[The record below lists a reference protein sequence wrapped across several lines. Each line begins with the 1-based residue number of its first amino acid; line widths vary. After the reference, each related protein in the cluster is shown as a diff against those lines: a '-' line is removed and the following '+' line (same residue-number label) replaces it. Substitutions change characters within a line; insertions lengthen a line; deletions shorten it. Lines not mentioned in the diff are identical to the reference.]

1 MRFNRIGRGTALVLA
16 AALTVS
22 TALSGAFVA
31 NAADED
37 LTGNTMLQADEI
49 TLGKVYSGDISNKI
63 DNDWFVFTLTEP
75 SKVNLSFATGA
86 SISYCAMKLIDG
98 THDNNVLYSS
108 VDAKPLNA
116 TYYLTA
122 GEYYFGLVND
132 DNSYNLGSTYDL
144 KITAT
149 PCNLNVPGDGSNNA
163 LGDATAVEFETEYN
177 AQISQN
183 DTADYYTIDL
193 SNDAY
198 VTFNFSGAV
207 NSADWALYDNQDDLI
222 KHGIYQK
229 KNTNDSKITE
239 SNSLRLKAGKYTVYL
254 GANEKAPS
262 YGQYTFSFN
271 YSEQINDTAA
281 NGIIPLG
288 DVNKDGFIDANDA
301 STILVYY
308 AYLMT
313 GGTETDMEKWLAD
326 NS

>member
-1 MRFNRIGRGTALVLA
+1 M
-16 AALTVS
+16 S
-22 TALSGAFVA
+22 
-31 NAADED
+31 
-37 LTGNTMLQADEI
+37 
-49 TLGKVYSGDISNKI
+49 
-63 DNDWFVFTLTEP
+63 
-75 SKVNLSFATGA
+75 
-86 SISYCAMKLIDG
+86 
-98 THDNNVLYSS
+98 
-108 VDAKPLNA
+108 
-116 TYYLTA
+116 
-122 GEYYFGLVND
+122 
-132 DNSYNLGSTYDL
+132 
-144 KITAT
+144 AT
-149 PCNLNVPGDGSNNA
+149 PCELNVPGDGSNNA
-163 LGDATAVEFETEYN
+163 IGEAAAVEFEEEYN

-183 DTADYYTIDL
+183 DTADYYAIDL
-193 SNDAY
+193 PNDAY

-207 NSADWALYDNQDDLI
+207 DSVDWSLYDNQDDLI

-301 STILVYY
+301 SAILVYY